1 MIQKL
6 RIEGRLPSMN
16 DVIKANR
23 SNKFAGNTLKQKAT
37 NEVAL
42 AAKQQKL
49 KSFTKKI
56 NLEFIWHCK
65 DRRRDKDNIMSAQ
78 KFILDG
84 LQKADVIKN
93 DGWKEIGEIKH
104 QFEIDKNEGVVVYMA
119 EVENE

>member
-56 NLEFIWHCK
+56 NLEFIWYCK

-78 KFILDG
+78 KFIFDG

-104 QFEIDKNEGVVVYMA
+104 RFEIDKNEGVVVHMT
-119 EVENE
+119 EVEND